1 MSRRRVLPWLVA
13 GPSFVDKSNV
23 DAIAPLVAQGTR

>member
-1 MSRRRVLPWLVA
+1 LPIRT